1 MMPPE
6 LSQLQPLLTEDERSR
21 CFGCQFASVAYLLAI
36 FGLSIV
42 GAFLLPTGLPGVY
55 SIICAIILAIIS
67 IRSSFRRD
75 VYYAKLTEAV
85 TERLQDEV
93 FLRFQVIP
101 TRQIRLGREAQF
113 VTVDNETMTGVV
125 TLAPGAEPRFAIVQQ
140 GVASP

>member
-1 MMPPE
+1 MPPE

-21 CFGCQFASVAYLLAI
+21 CFGYQFASVAYLLTI
-36 FGLSIV
+36 FGLFIV
-42 GAFLLPTGLPGVY
+42 GVFLLPTGLPGMYAIV
-55 SIICAIILAIIS
+55 CAFILAIIS

-125 TLAPGAEPRFAIVQQ
+125 ELGADGHPRLLSVYA
-140 GVASP
+140 

>member
-21 CFGCQFASVAYLLAI
+21 CFGYQFASVAYLLTI
-36 FGLSIV
+36 FGLFIV
-42 GAFLLPTGLPGVY
+42 GVFLLPTGLPGMYAIV
-55 SIICAIILAIIS
+55 CAFILAIIS

-125 TLAPGAEPRFAIVQQ
+125 ELGADGHPRLLSVYA
-140 GVASP
+140 

>member
-6 LSQLQPLLTEDERSR
+6 LSQLQPLLTADERSR
-21 CFGCQFASVAYLLAI
+21 CFSYQFSSVAYLLAI
-36 FGLSIV
+36 FGLFIV
-42 GAFLLPTGLPGVY
+42 GVFLLPTGLPGVY
-55 SIICAIILAIIS
+55 AIVCAFILALVG

-75 VYYAKLTEAV
+75 VYYAKLVETV

-101 TRQIRLGREAQF
+101 TRPIRLGREADF
-113 VTVDNETMTGVV
+113 VTVDNETVRGVV

-140 GVASP
+140 GVVSP

>member
-21 CFGCQFASVAYLLAI
+21 CFGYQFASVAYLLAI
-36 FGLSIV
+36 FGLFIV
-42 GAFLLPTGLPGVY
+42 GVFLLPTGLPGVY
-55 SIICAIILAIIS
+55 AIVCAFILALVGV
-67 IRSSFRRD
+67 RSSFRCD

-113 VTVDNETMTGVV
+113 VTVDNEMMTGVV
-125 TLAPGAEPRFAIVQQ
+125 EIGADGHPRLLSVYA
-140 GVASP
+140 